1 MLRPH
6 HPHAAEPQHLNNSSG
21 LGNARK
27 EGVEGI
33 KCPFCGHLDT
43 KVLDSRE
50 TDNGAVTRRR
60 RECLKC
66 EKRFTTYEHIEMEL
80 MVVKKDG
87 KREPFDRNKLR
98 LGLVKACEKRP
109 ISMEKIDAMTSE
121 IEADL
126 VGKEAQEIKS
136 TMIGELVMKKLKK
149 VDKVAY
155 IRFASVYR
163 EFADLTSFKK
173 EVEKLLVKK

>member
-1 MLRPH
+1 MI
-6 HPHAAEPQHLNNSSG
+6 A
-21 LGNARK
+21 
-27 EGVEGI
+27 I

-66 EKRFTTYEHIEMEL
+66 VKRFTTYEHIEMANL
-80 MVVKKDG
+80 MVVKKDS

-98 LGLVKACEKRP
+98 LGLIKACEKRP
-109 ISMEKIDAMTSE
+109 VSMEKIDLMVSE
-121 IEADL
+121 IEAEL
-126 VGKEAQEIKS
+126 MTKETTEIKS
-136 TMIGELVMKKLKK
+136 TTIGELVMKKLKK
-149 VDKVAY
+149 ADKVAY

-163 EFADLTSFKK
+163 DFADLTSFKK
-173 EVEKLLVKK
+173 EVEKLLEKKGK

>member
-1 MLRPH
+1 MLR
-6 HPHAAEPQHLNNSSG
+6 QTQYLNKPAG
-21 LGNARK
+21 LDSRAK

-50 TDNGAVTRRR
+50 TDSGAVTRRR

-66 EKRFTTYEHIEMEL
+66 AKRFTTYEHIEMEL

-98 LGLVKACEKRP
+98 VGVTKACEKRP
-109 ISMEKIDAMTSE
+109 ISMEKIDALVSE
-121 IEADL
+121 IEAEL
-126 VGKEAQEIKS
+126 LGKEQSEAKS
-136 TMIGELVMKKLKK
+136 TAIGELVMRKLKK

-163 EFADLTSFKK
+163 DFTDLTSFKK
-173 EVEKLLVKK
+173 EVEKLLEKKK

>member
-1 MLRPH
+1 M
-6 HPHAAEPQHLNNSSG
+6 
-21 LGNARK
+21 
-27 EGVEGI
+27 VTI

-66 EKRFTTYEHIEMEL
+66 SKRLTTYEHIEMAGL
-80 MVVKKDG
+80 IVVKKDG

-98 LGLVKACEKRP
+98 LGVIKACEKRP
-109 ISMEKIDAMTSE
+109 ISIERIDALVSE
-121 IEADL
+121 IEAEIMNL
-126 VGKEAQEIKS
+126 EKTEIKS
-136 TMIGELVMKKLKK
+136 STVGELVMKKLKK

-163 EFADLTSFKK
+163 DFADLTSFKK
-173 EVEKLLVKK
+173 EVEKLLEKKGK

>member
-1 MLRPH
+1 
-6 HPHAAEPQHLNNSSG
+6 
-21 LGNARK
+21 
-27 EGVEGI
+27 VVTI

-66 EKRFTTYEHIEMEL
+66 SKRLTTYEHIEMAGL
-80 MVVKKDG
+80 IVVKKDG

-98 LGLVKACEKRP
+98 LGVIKACEKRP
-109 ISMEKIDAMTSE
+109 ISIERIDALVSE
-121 IEADL
+121 IEAEIMNL
-126 VGKEAQEIKS
+126 EKTEIKS
-136 TMIGELVMKKLKK
+136 STVGELVMKKLKK

-163 EFADLTSFKK
+163 DFADLTSFKK
-173 EVEKLLVKK
+173 EVEKLLEKKGK